1 MKARRPPRS
10 SSAEE
15 FDAEILGE
23 ERTAPAIVV
32 APHERDRHAAGAD
45 LLQLGDGGKMFA
57 GDDAWILEPEVEDIA
72 RENEVIPGLGDL
84 IQERVERLPH
94 GGRHLTQ
101 VRVRHHD
108 DARGFTLGRHG
119 PSLGTWIDARKHIT
133 VLP

>member
-1 MKARRPPRS
+1 TLMLLYSQQHTPLSPLHSFPTRRS
-10 SSAEE
+10 S
-15 FDAEILGE
+15 D
-23 ERTAPAIVV
+23 
-32 APHERDRHAAGAD
+32 
-45 LLQLGDGGKMFA
+45 
-57 GDDAWILEPEVEDIA
+57 LEPEVEDIA